1 MAQPQTITV
10 ALATA
15 EDRARFGGA
24 ASIQLTLAPGD
35 VTTQQ
40 EIDTYLPGYVPF
52 AGFRADQI
60 AGAAP
65 LVDKDSDTYRIFGPN
80 NVFRRINVKSSRTA
94 PVGEVDPETS
104 LASYNAQIYATGSF
118 LPRATEAQA
127 KYDLKRAAA
136 RVIADKL
143 LLDREV
149 RFWTVMTTV
158 ANWATAQVKTL
169 GATFQWNGG
178 SAAQPII
185 DLQTMCRASTQVVTG
200 IYMPLEAGHA
210 FLNNDS
216 VKDYLRMML
225 GDNAP
230 SPQLITAAG
239 PQGMQQDI
247 ELVVPGLPPIHIA
260 GAKVL
265 NETTGNLDEI
275 IGRTNVVG
283 VCQPPISAV
292 EFESIQTVRTFRTKG
307 MSGTGYTSREYDVP
321 HRGHEGGTMLVAG
334 FTEDI
339 RFVANSAGF
348 LLRSVLT

>member
-1 MAQPQTITV
+1 MSQPQTVTV

-24 ASIQLTLAPGD
+24 ATIQLTLSPSD

-40 EIDTYLPGYVPF
+40 EIDTYLPGYQPF

-60 AGAAP
+60 APAAP
-65 LVDKDSDTYRIFGPN
+65 LVDKDQDTYRIYGAN
-80 NVFRRINVKSSRTA
+80 NVFRRVNVKSSRTA
-94 PVGEVDPETS
+94 PVGEVDPETNLS
-104 LASYNAQIYATGSF
+104 SYNAQIYATGSF

-136 RVIADKL
+136 RVVADKL

-149 RFWTVMTTV
+149 RFWSTMTTT
-158 ANWATAQVKTL
+158 ANWNSNQVKTL
-169 GATFQWNGG
+169 GAGFQWNGG
-178 SAAQPII
+178 VSAQPII
-185 DLQTMCRASTQVVTG
+185 DLQGACRASTQVVTG

-216 VKDYLRMML
+216 VKDYLRMLL

-230 SPQLITAAG
+230 SPQLIASAG
-239 PQGMQQDI
+239 PQGMTQDI
-247 ELVVPGLPPIHIA
+247 EVVIPGLPPVHIA

-265 NETTGNLDEI
+265 NESTGLLDEI
-275 IGRTNVVG
+275 IGRTNIVG

-292 EFESIQTVRTFRTKG
+292 EFDSIQTVRTFRTKG

-339 RFVANSAGF
+339 KFVANSAGF

>member
-1 MAQPQTITV
+1 MDPKTITV
-10 ALATA
+10 TLATA
-15 EDRARFGGA
+15 EDRARFGGDTITL
-24 ASIQLTLAPGD
+24 SLAPSD

-40 EIDTYLPGYVPF
+40 EIDTYLPGYQPF

-60 AGAAP
+60 AGPTP
-65 LVDKDSDTYRIFGPN
+65 LVDKDSDTYRIFGSN

-104 LASYNAQIYATGSF
+104 LGTYNALIYATGSF
-118 LPRATEAQA
+118 LPAATEAQS
-127 KYDLKRAAA
+127 KYDLKQAAA

-143 LLDREV
+143 LLDREC
-149 RFWTVMTTV
+149 RFWAFITTV
-158 ANWATAQVKTL
+158 ANWNSNQVKTL
-169 GATFQWNGG
+169 GSGFNWNGG
-178 SAAQPII
+178 ASALPIV
-185 DLQTMCRASTQVVTG
+185 DLQTMCRASSQVVTG
-200 IYMPLEAGHA
+200 IYMPLEGAHS

-230 SPQLITAAG
+230 SPQLVNAAG
-239 PQGMQQDI
+239 PQGMTQDV
-247 ELVVPGLPPIHIA
+247 ELVVPGLPPIHVA

-265 NETTGNLDEI
+265 NESTGNLDEI

-283 VCQPPISAV
+283 VCQPPISSV
-292 EFESIQTVRTFRTKG
+292 QFDSIQTVRTFRTKG
-307 MSGTGYTSREYDVP
+307 LSGTGYTSREYPVP

-339 RFVANSAGF
+339 RMVANSAGF
-348 LLRSVLT
+348 YLRSVLV